1 VKDEVRFSM
10 GKIAKALGTA
20 AAAMTIPLVMQGTA
34 YADIPFG
41 QPIQGNATYYDNS
54 GYGACG
60 TWINAGTEMLAA
72 VSASYWT
79 SPNPNNDPLCFG
91 VFVEVTAN
99 GRTIRV
105 PVKDKCPSCA
115 PGHID
120 LSLPAFRALDDPA
133 RGNIPV
139 TWKFVR

>member
-1 VKDEVRFSM
+1 M

-20 AAAMTIPLVMQGTA
+20 AAAMTIPLVAQGTA
-34 YADIPFG
+34 YADIPIG
-41 QPIQGNATYYDNS
+41 QTIQGNATYYDAA

-60 TWINAGTEMLAA
+60 TQINAATEMLVA

-79 SPNPNNDPLCFG
+79 TPNPNNDLLCQG

-99 GRTIRV
+99 GRTVRV
-105 PVKDKCPSCA
+105 PVKDKCPSCS
-115 PGHID
+115 PSHID
-120 LSLPAFRALDDPA
+120 LSLPAFRQLADPA
-133 RGNIPV
+133 QGNIPV